1 MNVSFEIA
9 NEQDKFPVTE
19 ELTELLRRAAAETLD
34 AEGIDFDCEFS
45 ITYTDNAGIRALNR
59 EYRNKDSATDVLS
72 FPMFDPETEEIEAL
86 DGQPAVLGDIVISLE
101 RAAEQAELYG
111 HSFEREV
118 AFLCVHS
125 VLHLLGYDHETS
137 PLEERI
143 MREKEEAVLK
153 ELGISREETF
163 VTETGEE

>member
-1 MNVSFEIA
+1 MKVSFELA

-19 ELTELLRRAAAETLD
+19 ALTELLLRAAAETLA

-45 ITYTDNAGIRALNR
+45 LTYTDNEGIRALNR

-72 FPMFDPETEEIEAL
+72 FPMFDPDTEEIEAL

-125 VLHLLGYDHETS
+125 VLHLLGYDDEDK
-137 PLEERI
+137 L
-143 MREKEEAVLK
+143 MREKQRAVMHA
-153 ELGISREETF
+153 LGLEIK
-163 VTETGEE
+163 

>member
-45 ITYTDNAGIRALNR
+45 ITYTDNEGIRALNR

-72 FPMFDPETEEIEAL
+72 FPMFELTPGEPPEDEEDLDPETGL
-86 DGQPAVLGDIVISLE
+86 CPLGDMCISLE
-101 RAAEQAELYG
+101 RAAAQAQEYG
-111 HSFEREV
+111 HSLEREV
-118 AFLCVHS
+118 SYLAVHS
-125 VLHLLGYDHETS
+125 VLHLLGYDHLDEG
-137 PLEERI
+137 PMKRQ
-143 MREKEEAVLK
+143 MRAREEAILNG
-153 ELGISREETF
+153 LGIRREE
-163 VTETGEE
+163 

>member
-45 ITYTDNAGIRALNR
+45 ITYTDKEGIRALNR

-125 VLHLLGYDHETS
+125 VLHLLGYDHERS
-137 PLEERI
+137 ADEDKL
-143 MREKEEAVLK
+143 MREKQRAVMHA
-153 ELGISREETF
+153 LGLEIK
-163 VTETGEE
+163 

>member
-1 MNVSFEIA
+1 MKVSFELA

-19 ELTELLRRAAAETLD
+19 ALTELLRRAAAEGADTALLPETLA

-45 ITYTDNAGIRALNR
+45 LTYTDNEGIRALNR

-72 FPMFDPETEEIEAL
+72 FPMFDPDTEEIEAL

-125 VLHLLGYDHETS
+125 VLHLLGYDHERS
-137 PLEERI
+137 DDEDKL
-143 MREKEEAVLK
+143 MREKQRAVMHA
-153 ELGISREETF
+153 LGLEIK
-163 VTETGEE
+163 

>member
-72 FPMFDPETEEIEAL
+72 FPMFDPETEELPPINSESIAS
-86 DGQPAVLGDIVISLE
+86 ASSAIS
-101 RAAEQAELYG
+101 AYLYCTFYPKRY
-111 HSFEREV
+111 SFR
-118 AFLCVHS
+118 
-125 VLHLLGYDHETS
+125 
-137 PLEERI
+137 
-143 MREKEEAVLK
+143 
-153 ELGISREETF
+153 
-163 VTETGEE
+163 